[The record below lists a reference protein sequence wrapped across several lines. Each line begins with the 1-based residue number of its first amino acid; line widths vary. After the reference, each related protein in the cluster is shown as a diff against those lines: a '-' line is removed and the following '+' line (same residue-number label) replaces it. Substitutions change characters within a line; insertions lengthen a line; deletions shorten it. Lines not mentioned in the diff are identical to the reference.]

1 LNLPDGK
8 YGANPETMTTTLTFG
23 DSMRCEL
30 ALDNYTYLGADRQR
44 FPALDDPAQA
54 VRAALAQPQGYPPLA
69 VATVPGDHVAI
80 SIDAG
85 VPQMASI
92 LRGAVAAMLDADVAP
107 AMITIVSIGAVE
119 NRAEL
124 EQQFS
129 AMGAAAVRF
138 EEHDPNDERGIAMVG
153 VTSHR
158 EPLRLNRTL
167 AEADFVL
174 PIGTG
179 RLPGIGSE
187 PTEKFASL
195 FPQFSN
201 RETADRIGLQ
211 AVSESAKQRKARSKE
226 IDEAGWL
233 LGVGMTV
240 SVVPSAAGGVAAVV
254 AGDPETVART
264 ATEQTKSIWERSTDR
279 RGDLVIATVVGD
291 HREQTWENLARAVS
305 TAASF
310 VEPGG
315 AIAIC
320 TELDEPPSGSLN
332 RLLEAV
338 DFGEVQEALRHEDAV
353 QAAPAMALAK
363 ALDFG
368 PVYLRSRLPSDLVES
383 LGMTPIEDDDELA
396 RLAAGREHCVVIEEA
411 QHVVARFT
419 GRDDP

>member
-1 LNLPDGK
+1 
-8 YGANPETMTTTLTFG
+8 MTTTLTFG
-23 DSMRCEL
+23 DSIHFEL
-30 ALDNYTYLGADRQR
+30 ALDEYTYLGADRER
-44 FPALDDPAQA
+44 FPALDDPARA
-54 VRAALAQPQGYPPLA
+54 VREALAHPQGYPPLSA
-69 VATVPGDHVAI
+69 ATVPGDHVAVAV
-80 SIDAG
+80 DAG
-85 VPQMASI
+85 VPQTSSI
-92 LRGAVAAMLDADVAP
+92 LRGVIAAMLDANVAP

-124 EQQFS
+124 EQQLS
-129 AMGAAAVRF
+129 AMGAGAVRF
-138 EEHDPNDERGIAMVG
+138 EQHDPNDERAIAMVG

-179 RLPGIGSE
+179 RMPGGDANGA
-187 PTEKFASL
+187 EKFASL

-240 SVVPSAAGGVAAVV
+240 SVVPSASGGVAAVV

-264 ATEQTKSIWERSTDR
+264 AMEQTKSIWERSADR

-305 TAASF
+305 TAAPF

-315 AIAIC
+315 AIAVC
-320 TELDEPPSGSLN
+320 TELDEPPSGPLN

-338 DFGEVQEALRHEDAV
+338 DFGEVQAALHQDDAV
-353 QAAPAMALAK
+353 QAAPAMTLAK

-368 PVYLRSRLPSDLVES
+368 PVYLRSRLPADVVES

-419 GRDDP
+419 GRDEL